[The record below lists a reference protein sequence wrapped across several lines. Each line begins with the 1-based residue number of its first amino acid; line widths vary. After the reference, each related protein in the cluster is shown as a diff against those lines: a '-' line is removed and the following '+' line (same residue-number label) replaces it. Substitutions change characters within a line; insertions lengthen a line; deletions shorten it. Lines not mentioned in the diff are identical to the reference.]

1 MKNKKKRKVMLLVLL
16 LLGISIG
23 FAALATTL
31 KINGTTGINSN
42 TWNVYWENKSV
53 NVESV
58 TQATPTLSAEQGKT
72 ALTIATWSATLN
84 LPGDFYEFTI
94 NAVNAGTIDAMISEA
109 GVVTTYEAGSQ
120 SPSTLPS
127 YISYTVTYEDGTP
140 VAAYHLLSKKS
151 GNTPTKEAYK
161 VRVEFLDTIT
171 PEELNAIPEGGYS
184 YTFTTQVQYVQA
196 DSNAI
201 DSHPAPAP
209 TYVYDGNG
217 AATSGNGGE
226 TEWVDTLNPEW
237 KAYLRFDGT
246 KIETCGVYS
255 NGTVCL
261 EPNHWASSNVTCDNN
276 DENCTATGYVAS
288 KKAEFE
294 AAGATCSLSS
304 DGLTCHNESL
314 QDVGLYDCQILGF
327 NDSVTCFDDGY
338 EWDVYSDGSTTEHAA
353 PSGN

>member
-1 MKNKKKRKVMLLVLL
+1 MKNKKNKKVLLLVLL
-16 LLGISIG
+16 LLGVTIG

-31 KINGTTGINSN
+31 KINGTTGISSN
-42 TWNVYWENKSV
+42 RWNVYWENKSV

-109 GVVTTYEAGSQ
+109 GVVTDHEANNINT
-120 SPSTLPS
+120 PSSLPS

-140 VAAYHLLSKKS
+140 VAAYHLLAKKS

-171 PEELNAIPEGGYS
+171 PEQLNAIPEGGYS

-209 TYVYDGNG
+209 TYGYDGPG
-217 AATSGNGGE
+217 AATSGNEGS

-237 KAYLRFDGT
+237 EAYLRFDGT
-246 KIETCGVYS
+246 KIETCGVFS

-261 EPNHWASSNVTCDNN
+261 KPGHWSTDVTCTGEYPN
-276 DENCTATGYVAS
+276 EECTSTGYVAA
-288 KKAEFE
+288 KKAELE
-294 AAGATCSLSS
+294 AAGATCSLDHNSLYCEEDGVSCNYQEYEVDCDGSS
-304 DGLTCHNESL
+304 D
-314 QDVGLYDCQILGF
+314 
-327 NDSVTCFDDGY
+327 DDYWGI
-338 EWDVYSDGSTTEHAA
+338 YSDGHTENHPA